1 MISGLLMFLVIADI
15 SLIVIVVRLNRRQTA
30 HQAIMSELTEER
42 TMLADLRSSIRA
54 DLALAQGQVKSMK
67 EQVQLLATEAEQEV
81 RSGVALINAEVDG
94 IISEL
99 GARFDGPLNDLS
111 SKQHYMENL
120 LQRVQTERH
129 NLART
134 TERAGALAKF
144 FKDGVKFDD
153 VMKELEDKKFSD
165 IRALVA
171 QGAAPAKV
179 ARELGITEQ
188 EVRLVAGLR

>member
-1 MISGLLMFLVIADI
+1 MFLVLADI
-15 SLIVIVVRLNRRQTA
+15 SLIIVVVRLSRRQTA

-42 TMLADLRSSIRA
+42 TMLADLRSSIRE

-81 RSGVALINAEVDG
+81 RNGVAVINAEVDG

-99 GARFDGPLNDLS
+99 GTRFDGPLNDLS